1 MTEKDLSDQ
10 PATDGKPATEAPVVA
25 GAGDTF
31 DALDSDTPLSVQDQ
45 RDDAEQSGADPG

>member
-1 MTEKDLSDQ
+1 MTGKDLSDQ

-31 DALDSDTPLSVQDQ
+31 DELDSTTPLSVDSP
-45 RDDAEQSGADPG
+45 RDDSQQSGADPG